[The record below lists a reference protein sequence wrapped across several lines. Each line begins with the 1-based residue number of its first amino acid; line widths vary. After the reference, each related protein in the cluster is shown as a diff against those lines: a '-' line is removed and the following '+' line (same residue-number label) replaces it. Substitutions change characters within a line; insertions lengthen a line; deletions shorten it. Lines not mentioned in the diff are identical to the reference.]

1 MQSFKEYLLKEQ
13 TTSPTSVPW
22 LELELESK
30 EAFAEASGIHHN
42 PRYLNAFDNEVEKF
56 VDGLQAHLEAP
67 NKIDWL
73 WSDDDNLLV
82 SMKLSNRHYMKAEL
96 EEVAMEAA
104 RYCNKELSSSFH
116 SVEDVSPVVCFYGP
130 VDPNVI
136 IEYPVIEFDLRQ
148 YRDQISLSNFDK
160 HFPHTQVFKF
170 ASGAKGKVTNVL
182 SLLKIKT
189 LHSVLNRFEPWGD
202 IVNKYIKKH
211 DILGCQEELIDAGFK
226 DLADL

>member
-1 MQSFKEYLLKEQ
+1 
-13 TTSPTSVPW
+13 
-22 LELELESK
+22 
-30 EAFAEASGIHHN
+30 
-42 PRYLNAFDNEVEKF
+42 
-56 VDGLQAHLEAP
+56 
-67 NKIDWL
+67 
-73 WSDDDNLLV
+73 
-82 SMKLSNRHYMKAEL
+82 MKDEL
-96 EEVAMEAA
+96 EEIAMEAA

-148 YRDQISLSNFDK
+148 YGDQISLSNFDK
-160 HFPHTQVFKF
+160 HFPHTQVIKF
-170 ASGAKGKVTNVL
+170 TSSAKGKVTNVL

-202 IVNKYIKKH
+202 IVNKYIKRH
-211 DILGCQEELIDAGFK
+211 DIIGCQEELIDAGFK